1 MRKKGIDCFIYT
13 CLKLQEMLSFW
24 VYFLRF
30 PLGSTITHPIRE
42 GYTPPVL
49 THQCF
54 AARKYQITKSQAFET
69 KYYGHPSCYDL
80 KIPEKYTKT
89 IVYNHSADCPN
100 LSAAKY

>member
-1 MRKKGIDCFIYT
+1 
-13 CLKLQEMLSFW
+13 MLSFW

-49 THQCF
+49 THQRF

-69 KYYGHPSCYDL
+69 KYYRHPESVSCYDL
-80 KIPEKYTKT
+80 KIHETDSKT
-89 IVYNHSADCPN
+89 LVYNHSADCPN

>member
-1 MRKKGIDCFIYT
+1 MSEIAGDAF
-13 CLKLQEMLSFW
+13 
-24 VYFLRF
+24 FLGLLFKIFSREHIH
-30 PLGSTITHPIRE
+30 PPYSGGVHTTRTHPINALRL
-42 GYTPPVL
+42 G
-49 THQCF
+49 
-54 AARKYQITKSQAFET
+54 KYQITKSQAFET